1 MCGAREAATRAFGGW
16 LLSRDYTEPKHGFFF
31 FVYGCHL
38 NNRSSACLVVAI
50 HYSQAVIIR
59 ERYVTASE
67 SSCNTQAACLGAS
80 WRSDWP
86 QETEERVPGQTPE
99 AVGMSWCLV
108 YLARIFLTPR
118 GAIVTEY
125 TINLGAVPGEKY
137 TFLKASSVRKVS
149 SAEGF
154 FWFSSAEKH

>member
-1 MCGAREAATRAFGGW
+1 M
-16 LLSRDYTEPKHGFFF
+16 
-31 FVYGCHL
+31 
-38 NNRSSACLVVAI
+38 
-50 HYSQAVIIR
+50 
-59 ERYVTASE
+59 
-67 SSCNTQAACLGAS
+67 
-80 WRSDWP
+80 
-86 QETEERVPGQTPE
+86 
-99 AVGMSWCLV
+99 